1 MLKGLINPARSR
13 ARRYSLLINADGRDS
28 GNSLAQQGGG
38 VALDRTL
45 PFFPALINRAGL
57 NQRELT
63 VPDWWFI
70 LAGQVWL
77 HHTRHLHKDLE
88 WYVVRSLKGRCQVGL
103 HRTATLDHSWCE
115 VVCALK
121 EARTLR
127 RTNRDALMDII
138 IISIAQ
144 EVKTVHI
151 AKPFSTLRVL
161 EQLVLFTVSLNDC
174 NDL

>member
-1 MLKGLINPARSR
+1 MWLDPSR
-13 ARRYSLLINADGRDS
+13 
-28 GNSLAQQGGG
+28 
-38 VALDRTL
+38 VAVKSVCTA
-45 PFFPALINRAGL
+45 P
-57 NQRELT
+57 QHLT
-63 VPDWWFI
+63 F
-70 LAGQVWL
+70 LG
-77 HHTRHLHKDLE
+77 
-88 WYVVRSLKGRCQVGL
+88 
-103 HRTATLDHSWCE
+103 CE